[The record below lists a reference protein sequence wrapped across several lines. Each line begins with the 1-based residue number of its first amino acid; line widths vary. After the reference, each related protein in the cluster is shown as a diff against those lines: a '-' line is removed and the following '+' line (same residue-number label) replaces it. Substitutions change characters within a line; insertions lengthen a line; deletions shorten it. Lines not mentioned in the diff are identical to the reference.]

1 MGRLALF
8 LDPNHV
14 RHIQQFEQR
23 KKDPRLILRVN
34 VVVESENR
42 LARWLAEDGAQ
53 NMTRPVLFRRLFVIV
68 YELWMLDMG
77 LGPIRGD
84 FQALSE
90 NEMMEEDEIM
100 GANVVEISDEGS
112 SGNEAA
118 VENDVEDGGDDVQM
132 VLFGA
137 N

>member
-53 NMTRPVLFRRLFVIV
+53 NMTRPVLFRRLFEIV

-90 NEMMEEDEIM
+90 NEMIT
-100 GANVVEISDEGS
+100 
-112 SGNEAA
+112 
-118 VENDVEDGGDDVQM
+118 
-132 VLFGA
+132 
-137 N
+137 